1 MIQLNFHEKEEA
13 LKLYSSTHYC
23 SHLHKNFHWFC
34 ISCIW
39 TQFQGGIRC
48 IHPLMNQSLSH
59 RPGAMCIYWI
69 ATGDHTLTITVVFF
83 NVISFNLERHFA
95 QGHQSEK
102 TFKTLSLCNFP
113 LIWLNPTY
121 KKERL
126 IWISASGLSKDIP
139 HSQRLLGI
147 RSEFYKYLVGT
158 QIQLA
163 WFNPLILRNYE
174 YHRVNSMH

>member
-1 MIQLNFHEKEEA
+1 MRKGQA
-13 LKLYSSTHYC
+13 LKLYSSAHYC
-23 SHLHKNFHWFC
+23 SCLHKNFHC
-34 ISCIW
+34 LHISYFW
-39 TQFQGGIRC
+39 TPFQGGVRC
-48 IHPLMNQSLSH
+48 AHPLMNQSLAH

-69 ATGDHTLTITVVFF
+69 AAGDHTLTITVVFF

-121 KKERL
+121 KRECL
-126 IWISASGLSKDIP
+126 ICISASGLSKEIP
-139 HSQRLLGI
+139 RSQRLLGI
-147 RSEFYKYLVGT
+147 CSEFYKYLVGT

-163 WFNPLILRNYE
+163 WINP
-174 YHRVNSMH
+174 